1 MGRENLDKKSKIYR
15 ARPIFIFPAGG
26 GNPGN
31 PGSRKQANRIVTSCT
46 KKILEIYRYR
56 VIGEAT
62 NFQDLQDLAK
72 RENHLK

>member
-1 MGRENLDKKSKIYR
+1 MH
-15 ARPIFIFPAGG
+15 
-26 GNPGN
+26 
-31 PGSRKQANRIVTSCT
+31 

-56 VIGEAT
+56 VIREAT